1 MLRRKFIALSVKFR
15 RENRSKINN
24 LIYYFKKL
32 EKISKKTEKEIVRA
46 KIISMNLIAR
56 KREEINKE
64 KKTVSWKKWIR
75 IDKLPASLTNIK
87 WEKDTNHWYQN

>member
-32 EKISKKTEKEIVRA
+32 EKNSKKTEKEIVRA

-64 KKTVSWKKWIR
+64 KKPVS
-75 IDKLPASLTNIK
+75 
-87 WEKDTNHWYQN
+87 